1 MGEEITDEEAEG
13 IIEAVD
19 KDGDGHISYD
29 GKSSK
34 LSSSLAAA
42 DALVNFTYILFNLP

>member
-1 MGEEITDEEAEG
+1 MQALAKLGEEITDEEAAG

-29 GKSSK
+29 GNLLFSPIE
-34 LSSSLAAA
+34 AA
-42 DALVNFTYILFNLP
+42 VECNQCI